1 MSRLSRANLK
11 GRESVFA
18 GGPGLYR
25 GDIQATCP
33 PSLEECVLTMEDCC
47 EEAYEAQML
56 LHNGTQD
63 LRRMNKVLQSQRV
76 FLLVGDETVRKYKAD
91 LTDEIEPAINELIEL
106 AEQGLKSLQ
115 KKEAVLQTK
124 VDTAQSRTSRP
135 TAGAPASQKM
145 EARRLQL
152 LTKQRE
158 ALEIEVQT
166 LEAEVNTM
174 ERRAVNS

>member
-18 GGPGLYR
+18 GGPDLYR
-25 GDIQATCP
+25 GDIQAICP
-33 PSLEECVLTMEDCC
+33 PSLEECVSIMEDCC

-56 LHNGTQD
+56 LQNGTQD
-63 LRRMNKVLQSQRV
+63 LRRLNKVLQSQRV
-76 FLLVGDETVRKYKAD
+76 FLLVGEETVRKYKAD

-115 KKEAVLQTK
+115 KKESVLQTK
-124 VDTAQSRTSRP
+124 VDTAQPRSRP
-135 TAGAPASQKM
+135 AAGAPASQKM
-145 EARRLQL
+145 EARRLQS

-158 ALEIEVQT
+158 ALELEVQA
-166 LEAEVNTM
+166 LEAEVIAM
-174 ERRAVNS
+174 ERQVVNP